1 MGHIS
6 VIGSCNMD
14 LMIEADRRPQAGE
27 TVMGKRLIVSPGGKG
42 ANQAV
47 AAARLG
53 EKVYM
58 IGCVG
63 NDAYGSM
70 MLDTLKENGVNTDY
84 VSVLDNEATGTAHI
98 ILAEG
103 DNSIIVL
110 KGAND
115 KVDKN
120 VVGDIAQ
127 ELAKYGADTV
137 WTADDKEFAPFRTLP
152 HTAVMCGLIEQEKPQ
167 IALFGATSIGRDF
180 APRVSSALFSG
191 LTADCTQL
199 VIGDHKD
206 AKTGTEYE
214 NLLYQIR
221 PAFGGNIIATIVN
234 PDHRPQMATVREGVM
249 RKEYAAKPGAGEV
262 KPIDWKKFLKESD
275 LVVKILDRQ
284 IEERKINIKGASVVV
299 AGGYGVGSKENFK
312 LIHEL
317 AEVLGGEVGASRAA
331 VDAGFTEHARQIG
344 QTGVTI
350 RPKLYIACGISG
362 QIQHTAGMDQS
373 SMIISINTD
382 PDAPINKIAD
392 FAITGDLN
400 EVIPKMI
407 KYYKQNSK

>member
-1 MGHIS
+1 MNN
-6 VIGSCNMD
+6 VFVY
-14 LMIEADRRPQAGE
+14 IE
-27 TVMGKRLIVSPGGKG
+27 L
-42 ANQAV
+42 
-47 AAARLG
+47 
-53 EKVYM
+53 
-58 IGCVG
+58 
-63 NDAYGSM
+63 
-70 MLDTLKENGVNTDY
+70 ENGVPAD
-84 VSVLDNEATGTAHI
+84 VSLELLTKGRELATTLGVKLEAVVLGHN
-98 ILAEG
+98 L
-103 DNSIIVL
+103 
-110 KGAND
+110 
-115 KVDKN
+115 
-120 VVGDIAQ
+120 GDIAQ
-127 ELAKYGADTV
+127 ELAKSGADTV
-137 WTADDKEFAPFRTLP
+137 WTPYDKEFAPFRTLP

-312 LIHEL
+312 LIYEL